1 MGLKLYPSALKK
13 QVKSIADSLKDVLFK
28 IWNLITKI
36 YYLHCKQFH
45 NLYRIQNLK
54 EQPGIA

>member
-1 MGLKLYPSALKK
+1 MGLKLYPG
-13 QVKSIADSLKDVLFK
+13 SIKGQADSIIQNLEFDNKDF
-28 IWNLITKI
+28 